1 MEILSP
7 LDDYIKELHDRSTS
21 GLTLLEVWDVINALL
36 EIRNNIHIPEFVLDG
51 DAFTKAVKEAKNEE

>member
-7 LDDYIKELHDRSTS
+7 LDDYIKELHDRSAS
-21 GLTLLEVWDVINALL
+21 GLALLEVWDVINALL